1 MKKTQE
7 AVGRIQKCL
16 EDYTG
21 GYENT
26 EALSIISVAISDID
40 YEAGHHTYVHGTL
53 VSLRV
58 WVDKLYSPRK
68 HAPWGIDQ
76 VRAFAIGD
84 CRRITMYLNSHTD
97 SQDSRSRPRR

>member
-21 GYENT
+21 GHKNT
-26 EALSIISVAISDID
+26 EALSIISAAISDID

-58 WVDKLYSPRK
+58 WVEKLYSPRK
-68 HAPWGIDQ
+68 HAPHGGIDQ
-76 VRAFAIGD
+76 VRLFAVDD
-84 CRRITMYLNSHTD
+84 CHRITMYLS
-97 SQDSRSRPRR
+97 SRGFSGEPQ